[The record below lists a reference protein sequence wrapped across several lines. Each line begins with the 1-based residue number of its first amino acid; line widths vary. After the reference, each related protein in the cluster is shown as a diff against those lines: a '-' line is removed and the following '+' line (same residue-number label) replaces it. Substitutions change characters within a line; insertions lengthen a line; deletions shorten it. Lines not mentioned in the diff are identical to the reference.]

1 MNSEESNMESTD
13 EKIGYL
19 RAQSEENKNDL
30 VRIERKVDALSDL
43 VSGKFRTAETV
54 FNVLKFIGVAIVAV
68 LTFKFGDI
76 KEWFNFLFK
85 R

>member
-1 MNSEESNMESTD
+1 MESTE

-30 VRIERKVDALSDL
+30 IRIERKVDALSDL
-43 VSGKFRTAETV
+43 VSGKFKTAETV

-76 KEWFNFLFK
+76 KEWFNFLF
-85 R
+85 RR

>member
-1 MNSEESNMESTD
+1 MESTD

>member
-1 MNSEESNMESTD
+1 MNSEESNMETNE

-30 VRIERKVDALSDL
+30 IRIERKVDALSDL

-54 FNVLKFIGVAIVAV
+54 FNILKFMGVAIVAV